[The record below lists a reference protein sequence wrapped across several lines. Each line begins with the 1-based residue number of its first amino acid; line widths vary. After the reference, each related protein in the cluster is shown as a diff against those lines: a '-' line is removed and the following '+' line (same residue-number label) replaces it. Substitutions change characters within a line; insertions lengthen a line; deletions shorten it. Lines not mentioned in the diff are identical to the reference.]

1 LSERSV
7 ALVADLSV
15 TGLAPPRAERA
26 PAPPAVMVAPTI
38 GDYIALLKPR
48 VMSLVVFTGWV
59 GLYLAPGHLNPV
71 LAFTAVLCI
80 TIAAGAAGAINM
92 WYERDIDAVMER
104 TRARPLP
111 AGRMAPGDA
120 LGFGVVLAV
129 GSVLMMGLALNVVA
143 ALLLALTI
151 AFYVFVY
158 TIWLKRRTPQNIVI
172 GGVAGALPPL
182 VGWAAATGQVG
193 VPALA
198 LFALIFF
205 WTPPHF
211 WALSLYR
218 AGDYAKAG
226 VPMMPVVA
234 GARETKKQMLL
245 YTIVL
250 WPVALAPAWLGV
262 AGWIY
267 GAAALLLSALFTLCA
282 WRVLRDPGERAAR
295 QMFGFSLLY
304 LFLLFALL
312 VADHAP
318 GLAVAL
324 GS

>member
-1 LSERSV
+1 MADIAASLADASTTRS
-7 ALVADLSV
+7 
-15 TGLAPPRAERA
+15 PRAVIESA
-26 PAPPAVMVAPTI
+26 AVATASGGL
-38 GDYIALLKPR
+38 GDYVALLKPR

-59 GLYLAPGHLNPV
+59 GRYLAPGHLHPV

-80 TIAAGAAGAINM
+80 AVAAGAAGAINM

-104 TRARPLP
+104 TRNRPLP

-129 GSVLMMGLALNVVA
+129 SSVLLMGLALNMVA

-158 TIWLKRRTPQNIVI
+158 TIWLKRCTAQNIVI
-172 GGVAGALPPL
+172 GGAAGAFPPL

-218 AGDYAKAG
+218 TGDYAKAG
-226 VPMMPVVA
+226 VPMLPVVA
-234 GARETKKQMLL
+234 GAGETKKQMLL
-245 YTIVL
+245 YTIAL
-250 WPVALAPAWLGV
+250 WPVALAPTLLHAASWF
-262 AGWIY
+262 Y
-267 GAAALLLSALFTLCA
+267 GAPALALSA
-282 WRVLRDPGERAAR
+282 V
-295 QMFGFSLLY
+295 
-304 LFLLFALL
+304 
-312 VADHAP
+312 
-318 GLAVAL
+318 
-324 GS
+324 